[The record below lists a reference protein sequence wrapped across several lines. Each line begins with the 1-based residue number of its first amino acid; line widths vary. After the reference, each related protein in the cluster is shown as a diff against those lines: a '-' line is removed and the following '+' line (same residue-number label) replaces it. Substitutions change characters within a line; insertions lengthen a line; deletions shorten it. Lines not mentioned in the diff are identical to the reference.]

1 MDRSVRRKRLSLG
14 KHRSRKGRL
23 AHDNLVFLD
32 RLHVRISLSHL
43 SRETGEHEHRRYLFL
58 SFMKFQGHRF
68 ILCDLRLVRLP
79 NRKLCS
85 GASDGSRFLRVSH
98 MCLCWGILGVCS
110 WLWHSQ
116 DCGKFRVTPYSAP
129 PTSRRC
135 VPCSV
140 SSEALLSAGWAIGW
154 VPTPGLGSSPVRNP
168 FPFQT
173 KNPTPLTTAPLFVR
187 RNTRPRTTRRS
198 LALHSSAPNSKN
210 NDDFFRIFT
219 FHSNVNGPHITFP
232 IHPLP
237 CALISNRNN
246 DPGVIHN
253 GRIHRDLAI
262 GSEKHCSQ
270 PN

>member
-1 MDRSVRRKRLSLG
+1 
-14 KHRSRKGRL
+14 
-23 AHDNLVFLD
+23 
-32 RLHVRISLSHL
+32 
-43 SRETGEHEHRRYLFL
+43 
-58 SFMKFQGHRF
+58 MKFQGHRF

-98 MCLCWGILGVCS
+98 TFVCLCWGILGVRS

-140 SSEALLSAGWAIGW
+140 SSEALLSADWAIGW
-154 VPTPGLGSSPVRNP
+154 VPTPGPGSSPVRNP
-168 FPFQT
+168 FPFQI
-173 KNPTPLTTAPLFVR
+173 K
-187 RNTRPRTTRRS
+187 TRPRS
-198 LALHSSAPNSKN
+198 PLHPSSSAETLAPAQLAGPSRFTHPLPIRKN
-210 NDDFFRIFT
+210 NDDFFRILRSIPT
-219 FHSNVNGPHITFP
+219 STDTHITFP

-246 DPGVIHN
+246 DPGVIHD

-262 GSEKHCSQ
+262 GSEKHSSQ